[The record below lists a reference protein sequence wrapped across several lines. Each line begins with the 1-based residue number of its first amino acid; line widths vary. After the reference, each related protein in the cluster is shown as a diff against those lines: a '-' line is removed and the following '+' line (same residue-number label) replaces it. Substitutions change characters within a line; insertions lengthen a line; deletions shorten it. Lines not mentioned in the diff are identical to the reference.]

1 MRDIIFIGN
10 WKMNKTIAESLSLVN
25 GLERELIDVEGC
37 RIIVAPPY
45 TALNCVNDAITDTN
59 IELSAQNICWEKSGA
74 FTGETSSVMVKDS
87 GCDYVI
93 IGHSERRQYFKEQED
108 VLNKKIVLALDC
120 GLKAIYCIGETLSE
134 RETAKTMDVIKT
146 QLLGGLENIPEDK
159 FANII
164 IAYEP
169 VWAIGTGRNATPSQA
184 QEVHMFIRENI
195 AKLYSQEAADNT
207 SILYGGSVKP
217 DNIEDLMKEPD
228 IDGVL

>member
-134 RETAKTMDVIKT
+134 RETAKTMDLSLIH
-146 QLLGGLENIPEDK
+146 IS
-159 FANII
+159 
-164 IAYEP
+164 EP
-169 VWAIGTGRNATPSQA
+169 TRP
-184 QEVHMFIRENI
+184 
-195 AKLYSQEAADNT
+195 Y
-207 SILYGGSVKP
+207 
-217 DNIEDLMKEPD
+217 
-228 IDGVL
+228 